1 MPLFQVRPFCIDLQ
15 RLPELPIGIPAAAL
29 QKAAS
34 QALSL
39 AESLRTPDG
48 AISKQ
53 GSSGGQKI
61 RPSTHQKVRETSGLQ
76 PPNLGLASDNYVL
89 LSAMIHSDALILGIF

>member
-1 MPLFQVRPFCIDLQ
+1 MRPFCVDLQ

-53 GSSGGQKI
+53 GSSGGQMI
-61 RPSTHQKVRETSGLQ
+61 RASKHQKVRETSGLQ
-76 PPNLGLASDNYVL
+76 PPKFGQASDNPVL
-89 LSAMIHSDALILGIF
+89 LSAMMPQF

>member
-1 MPLFQVRPFCIDLQ
+1 MPVLKQSCVDLQ

-39 AESLRTPDG
+39 AESLQTPDG
-48 AISKQ
+48 AVSKQ
-53 GSSGGQKI
+53 GSSGGHKI
-61 RPSTHQKVRETSGLQ
+61 RASKHQKVSEASGLQ
-76 PPNLGLASDNYVL
+76 PANPDQAPDHSVQ
-89 LSAMIHSDALILGIF
+89 LSVTVQTDALVTGIS

>member
-1 MPLFQVRPFCIDLQ
+1 MRPSSVDLQ

-48 AISKQ
+48 AVSKQ

-61 RPSTHQKVRETSGLQ
+61 RASKHQKVCETSGLQ
-76 PPNLGLASDNYVL
+76 PPNSGQFLDNSML
-89 LSAMIHSDALILGIF
+89 LFVIVQGDALVLGIF

>member
-1 MPLFQVRPFCIDLQ
+1 MPLLRGYDVDLQ

-53 GSSGGQKI
+53 GSSGGHKI
-61 RPSTHQKVRETSGLQ
+61 RGSKHQKVSETSGLHL
-76 PPNLGLASDNYVL
+76 PKVVKHL
-89 LSAMIHSDALILGIF
+89 LILCSCQ